1 MYFTKIT
8 KWLKVPYYFNPSF
21 YFKLKLSTSFS
32 LFVFLFLF
40 FFKPFQLSE
49 FELVLLIQ
57 YTLFIAFFTFINI
70 LFVTSVLPLIFK
82 KYFDED
88 NWTVGKTTLIYFFTT
103 IVTAIILKYLG
114 DFYIIKTVSL
124 SKYIFY
130 SVLVSSFP
138 FVFFIVNNER
148 TVRLKRNEKAKR
160 IISNKKE
167 TKKNEFSSEN
177 IKIYAQ
183 NNKEYIKIETKD
195 LLYITCQGNYASFF
209 LRKNG
214 IIKEKILRTTL
225 ANIEKEFKNNP
236 KIIRCHK
243 SFIVNTNYILDIT
256 GNARGYI
263 LSLKNIENKIPVSRS
278 FSKQSLD
285 SYLQ

>member
-1 MYFTKIT
+1 MYLTTIK
-8 KWLKVPYYFNPSF
+8 KWLNVPYYFNPSF

-49 FELVLLIQ
+49 FGLTLLIQ
-57 YTLFIAFFTFINI
+57 YTVFIASFTFLNI
-70 LFVTSVLPLIFK
+70 LFVTSVLPLFFK

-88 NWTVGKTTLIYFFTT
+88 NWTVGKTTFIYFFTT
-103 IVTAIILKYLG
+103 ITTAILLKYLG
-114 DFYIIKTVSL
+114 DIYIIKTVTL

-138 FVFFIVNNER
+138 FVFFIINNER
-148 TVRLKRNEKAKR
+148 TVRFKRNEKAKR
-160 IISNKKE
+160 IIYVKKE
-167 TKKNEFSSEN
+167 TKKTTFSSET

-183 NNKEYIKIETKD
+183 NNKEHIKLETKE
-195 LLYITCQGNYASFF
+195 LLYITCHGNYASFF
-209 LRKNG
+209 IEKKG
-214 IIKEKILRTTL
+214 VIKEKILRTTL
-225 ANIEKEFKNNP
+225 ANIEKKFENNT

-243 SFIVNTNYILDIT
+243 SFIVNTNYIIDIT

-263 LSLKNIENKIPVSRS
+263 LTLKNIEHKIPVSRS

-285 SYLQ
+285 SFLQ